1 MTQRG
6 MLWHALGEQED
17 STPVPSPG
25 ALECQLSSF
34 TGEGGDGEMRRE
46 KGRDGK
52 GEGVEGEGQKVE
64 GGRWR
69 VEGGG
74 EMGCMS

>member
-1 MTQRG
+1 

-25 ALECQLSSF
+25 ASECQLSSF

-46 KGRDGK
+46 KRRDGE
-52 GEGVEGEGQKVE
+52 GEGVEV
-64 GGRWR
+64 GGA
-69 VEGGG
+69 EGGG
-74 EMGCMS
+74 WKVEEKWGV